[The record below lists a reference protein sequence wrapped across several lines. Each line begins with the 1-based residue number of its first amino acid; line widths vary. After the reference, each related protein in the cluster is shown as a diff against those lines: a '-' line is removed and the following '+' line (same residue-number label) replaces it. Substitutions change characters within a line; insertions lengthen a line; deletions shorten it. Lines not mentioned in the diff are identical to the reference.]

1 MECDKIL
8 GYVICEASSKLK
20 RSAKVVIKKIWIR
33 LLKKKDL
40 LLKKRSSELIIKK
53 NTNLSIEEKRSAD
66 EKKW

>member
-53 NTNLSIEEKRSAD
+53 NTNLSIEEKRSAN